1 MGIHGNNL
9 LNFEHFFI
17 IYRLF
22 VVELLTVLRLYLAAA
37 LTKETVKLKYLVI
50 KKSVSIILP
59 WTFLNLTMIKS
70 IFYLSLLFFF
80 V

>member
-9 LNFEHFFI
+9 LNFEHFFYYLQI
-17 IYRLF
+17 IRCW
-22 VVELLTVLRLYLAAA
+22 TADGIRLYLAAA